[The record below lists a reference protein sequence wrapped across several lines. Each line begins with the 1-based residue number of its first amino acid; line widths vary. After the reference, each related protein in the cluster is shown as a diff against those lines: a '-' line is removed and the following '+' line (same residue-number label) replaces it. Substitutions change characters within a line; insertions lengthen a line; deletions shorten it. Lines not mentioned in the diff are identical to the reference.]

1 MFVASDASTRRDL
14 ERKTGL
20 EVFVDMSVSE
30 TLFHLIVV
38 GATPSAGGVQGRDG
52 ALLAEASALQKRLR
66 VPDKRFW
73 HIKIRVRDIPPPL
86 PPHPP
91 PSLHDIPGIYRFG
104 WR

>member
-1 MFVASDASTRRDL
+1 MPRLVHRAAPCLLLLDASTHSDL

-38 GATPSAGGVQGRDG
+38 GATQPAGGVQGRDG

-66 VPDKRFW
+66 VPDKLSLI
-73 HIKIRVRDIPPPL
+73 HI
-86 PPHPP
+86 
-91 PSLHDIPGIYRFG
+91 
-104 WR
+104 